1 MVETILKSIINYV
14 IPLILGFLLAML
26 KNHKKK
32 NDEIKE
38 QLKVLK
44 DANMTQLQSS
54 ISNTYF
60 LYEPIGK
67 IPDYLYR
74 NCLNEHKSYQALGG
88 NDYIEAIMHKMTNWE
103 IIRTDILHDKE
114 K

>member
-1 MVETILKSIINYV
+1 MIETILKSIISYV
-14 IPLILGFLLAML
+14 VPAILGFLIALL

-38 QLKVLK
+38 ELDVLK
-44 DANMTQLQSS
+44 EANMIQLQSS

-60 LYEPIGK
+60 LYEPVCK

-74 NCLNEHKSYQALGG
+74 NTLNEFKAYKQLGG
-88 NDYIEAIMHKMTNWE
+88 NDYIEAIMHKMESWE
-103 IIRTDILHDKE
+103 VIRTDILKDK
-114 K
+114 

>member
-1 MVETILKSIINYV
+1 MVEQILKSIISYLV
-14 IPLILGFLLAML
+14 PAIIGFLIALL
-26 KNHKKK
+26 KNYKKK
-32 NDEIKE
+32 NDVIKE
-38 QLKVLK
+38 QLNVLK

-74 NCLNEHKSYQALGG
+74 NCLNEHKSYKALGG
-88 NDYIEAIMHKMTNWE
+88 NDYIEAIMKKMETWE
-103 IIRTDILHDKE
+103 VIRTDILK